1 MGWPILL
8 GIGCIAWYRSNPI
21 DDIDMILSTSK
32 CKSVPTLSEH
42 LLLAP
47 TWDSNLSKKEDVA
60 IKVTL
65 LNKVFE

>member
-1 MGWPILL
+1 
-8 GIGCIAWYRSNPI
+8 
-21 DDIDMILSTSK
+21 MILSTSK